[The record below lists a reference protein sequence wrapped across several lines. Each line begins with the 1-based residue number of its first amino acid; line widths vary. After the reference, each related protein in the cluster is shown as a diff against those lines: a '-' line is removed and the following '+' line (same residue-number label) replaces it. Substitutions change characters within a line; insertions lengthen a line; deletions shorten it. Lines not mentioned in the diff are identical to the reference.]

1 MCKCNKTHTHMPTRR
16 SSHHSEKH
24 KLTDILCVA
33 SDVSVAVHIITHV
46 NEDVQDSAKTK
57 FLHRF
62 NLTSSHFIIHCSA

>member
-1 MCKCNKTHTHMPTRR
+1 MQQNTHTHTPTRR